1 MTTTAIKNPM
11 ALPLIIA
18 KSIRAK
24 SPELVRSP
32 ATTVRINNPKISS
45 TTAAPIIVL
54 ASFVLRA
61 PKSPNTL
68 AVIPTDVAVMAAP
81 TNRATSN

>member
-54 ASFVLRA
+54 ASFVFKGAQIPQILLR
-61 PKSPNTL
+61 
-68 AVIPTDVAVMAAP
+68 
-81 TNRATSN
+81 